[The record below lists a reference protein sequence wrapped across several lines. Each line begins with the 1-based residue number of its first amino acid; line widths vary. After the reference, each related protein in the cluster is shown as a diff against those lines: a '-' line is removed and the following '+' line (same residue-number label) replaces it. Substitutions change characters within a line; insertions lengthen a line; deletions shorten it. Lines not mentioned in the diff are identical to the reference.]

1 MGIDVG
7 GTHTKAVAVDDATY
21 EIVGIGSVKTTHES
35 ELGVSEG
42 VVESFKKCLGDN
54 NISPDEVTFIA
65 HSTTQATNAL
75 LEGDVAKTGI
85 IGMGKGV
92 ISGFLSN
99 MQSNVKNINLDN
111 SGKRKIITAHRYM
124 DLKKISKEAAGKVID
139 DLKAEGCGVIV
150 A

>member
-1 MGIDVG
+1 MSNRKIRVGIDVG

-21 EIVGIGSVKTTHES
+21 EIVGIGSVQTTHSS

-42 VVESFKKCLGDN
+42 VVESFKKCLNDN

-85 IGMGKGV
+85 IGMGKGL
-92 ISGFLSN
+92 F
-99 MQSNVKNINLDN
+99 
-111 SGKRKIITAHRYM
+111 A
-124 DLKKISKEAAGKVID
+124 
-139 DLKAEGCGVIV
+139 
-150 A
+150 